1 MGWGRR
7 CGGLRVL
14 LVRWGLLGLRVRI
27 RLFLGLRVLRVRL
40 GLLGLR
46 GLRVRWVRRVRG
58 LLLRAVLRRMRIC
71 RRV

>member
-1 MGWGRR
+1 M
-7 CGGLRVL
+7 VL

-46 GLRVRWVRRVRG
+46 GLRGRRVRWVLRVRG
-58 LLLRAVLRRMRIC
+58 LLLRAVLRCMRIC